1 MFIFVIK
8 CPHFYLIGY
17 FVMFIFKLFTVG
29 HDATQSPTNS
39 SLHQSHQHLF
49 QHQTSVTSSASVQTV
64 LHQSVY
70 NMSSSQFN
78 DNSSTSSFP
87 IQNNVNSSGS
97 TSSLMTNNSLQQHN
111 HLSMASNLSIVEA
124 GLSIGDVAD
133 LLHPQYAII
142 TGGRS
147 REGCSLITFPD
158 HNNFHTLGDNDYK
171 KLILYLTSVPAYV
184 DYIHLELQILFLI
197 KIFSLQTP

>member
-1 MFIFVIK
+1 
-8 CPHFYLIGY
+8 
-17 FVMFIFKLFTVG
+17 
-29 HDATQSPTNS
+29 
-39 SLHQSHQHLF
+39 
-49 QHQTSVTSSASVQTV
+49 
-64 LHQSVY
+64 
-70 NMSSSQFN
+70 MSSSQFN

-97 TSSLMTNNSLQQHN
+97 ASSLMTNNSLQHHN
-111 HLSMASNLSIVEA
+111 QLSMASNLSIVEA

-158 HNNFHTLGDNDYK
+158 HNNFHTLGDSDYK

-184 DYIHLELQILFLI
+184 NHSWNCFIVLKKCFIYRLHESDLGFNLIVDRRKDRWNSVKAVLLKISVITPYLYTKTRTTRYLIL
-197 KIFSLQTP
+197 KS

>member
-1 MFIFVIK
+1 M
-8 CPHFYLIGY
+8 GQ
-17 FVMFIFKLFTVG
+17 
-29 HDATQSPTNS
+29 DASQSPSSS
-39 SLHQSHQHLF
+39 SLHHVHQHLF
-49 QHQTSVTSSASVQTV
+49 QHQTSVASSTSVQTV
-64 LHQSVY
+64 LHQSIHS
-70 NMSSSQFN
+70 MSASQHN

-97 TSSLMTNNSLQQHN
+97 TSSLLTNNSLQHHN
-111 HLSMASNLSIVEA
+111 QLSMASNLSIVEA

-184 DYIHLELQILFLI
+184 HRLLVNLKILVSSKNVILLTDCTRLTWVSI
-197 KIFSLQTP
+197 

>member
-1 MFIFVIK
+1 MMSSQIK
-8 CPHFYLIGY
+8 CFSK
-17 FVMFIFKLFTVG
+17 FCFKFFTVG
-29 HDATQSPTNS
+29 HDTTQSPTNT

-97 TSSLMTNNSLQQHN
+97 ASSLMTNNSLQHHN
-111 HLSMASNLSIVEA
+111 QLSMASNLSIVEA

-158 HNNFHTLGDNDYK
+158 HNNFHTLADSDYK

-184 DYIHLELQILFLI
+184 NHSWNCFIVLKKKNCLQA
-197 KIFSLQTP
+197 SRS